1 MIVFILPYCPHC
13 KRARG
18 YIEEL
23 KKEDDKYSNID
34 FDFIDESIEVDLA
47 NRFDYYYVPSFFD
60 GDKKLHEGTINK
72 EQLKKMLD
80 KYLGG

>member
-1 MIVFILPYCPHC
+1 MRVFILPYCPHC
-13 KRARG
+13 KRARD

-23 KKEDDKYSNID
+23 KKEDVKYSNID